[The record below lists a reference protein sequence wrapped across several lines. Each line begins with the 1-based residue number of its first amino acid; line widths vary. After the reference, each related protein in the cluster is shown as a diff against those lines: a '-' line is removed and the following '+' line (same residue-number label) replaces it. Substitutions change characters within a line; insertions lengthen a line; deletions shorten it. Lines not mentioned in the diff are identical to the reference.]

1 METFP
6 IASLSRSYALGT
18 PQWRIV
24 DTGVASQQAG
34 PLVLYSRERLPEP
47 RYAVDIRFEALT
59 AADMEILEE
68 FAEDNRIAEF
78 EWTDYA
84 TDVAYVAI
92 FDPDSPSRPAPSPV
106 VPGAYDVQYTLL
118 VVRAA

>member
-1 METFP
+1 MDTFP

-18 PQWRIV
+18 PHWRPI
-24 DTGVASQQAG
+24 DSGVSAQRVG
-34 PLVLYSRERLPEP
+34 RLVLDSRERLPEP

-84 TDVAYVAI
+84 TDAAHVVI
-92 FDPDSPSRPAPSPV
+92 FDPEAPSRPAPSQV

>member
-1 METFP
+1 MDTFP
-6 IASLSRSYALGT
+6 IASLSRAYALGT

-34 PLVLYSRERLPEP
+34 PVGLDSRERLPEP
-47 RYAVDIRFEALT
+47 RYAVEIRFEALT

-84 TDVAYVAI
+84 TDAAHVVI
-92 FDPDSPSRPAPSPV
+92 FDPESPSRPSPSPV
-106 VPGAYDVQYTLL
+106 VPGGYDVQYTLL
-118 VVRAA
+118 AVRAA